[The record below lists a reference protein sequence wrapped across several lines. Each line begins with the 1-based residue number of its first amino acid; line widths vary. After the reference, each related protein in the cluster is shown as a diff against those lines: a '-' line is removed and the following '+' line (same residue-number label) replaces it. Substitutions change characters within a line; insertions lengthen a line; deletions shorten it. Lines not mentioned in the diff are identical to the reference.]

1 MYYIT
6 SHCACCVV
14 RSQTERSLSYNAFKL
29 SAKKSLKVSQ
39 PHNEI
44 NGRVGGIGS
53 MHISSV
59 DEGPYA
65 GTRPRSAGLLPFS

>member
-53 MHISSV
+53 MHNSSV
-59 DEGPYA
+59 NEAALGA
-65 GTRPRSAGLLPFS
+65 AAALQTQSHME